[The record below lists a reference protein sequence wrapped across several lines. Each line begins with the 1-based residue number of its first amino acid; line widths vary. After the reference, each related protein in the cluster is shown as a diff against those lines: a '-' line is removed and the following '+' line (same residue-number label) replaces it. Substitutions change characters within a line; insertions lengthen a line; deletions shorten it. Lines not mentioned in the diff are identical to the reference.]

1 MKNKVFTKITAM
13 TLALVM
19 AVSPVTAD
27 AAEKKIVTNDDYKA
41 FTNNLYYD
49 YEYSEYWGEEIEIP
63 KEDIDL
69 AAFYDYVKSLNGC
82 YNEKDYKVVT
92 ALDGTTKK
100 ITKTGKYDVIV
111 GGKTADTDQGY
122 VKFVAPKSGTYKF
135 TFTVK
140 NTITNDSV
148 FVQYKSGNATKCNF
162 TSLKVNYKN
171 LAGDKVT
178 KSGKILLTPSG
189 KCQEPAL
196 GTWLDYLSGNPT
208 STMKT
213 ITATATMKKGQ
224 YIKLVC
230 RSCGADYNEDDDEA
244 YNFTDFNLTIKKTK

>member
-1 MKNKVFTKITAM
+1 MKNRVFTKITAM
-13 TLALVM
+13 ALALVM

-27 AAEKKIVTNDDYKA
+27 AAEKKVVTNA
-41 FTNNLYYD
+41 D
-49 YEYSEYWGEEIEIP
+49 YEAVCDSFWEGKSEDDQFNDELWMAALEGE
-63 KEDIDL
+63 
-69 AAFYDYVKSLNGC
+69 YDYVKSLNGY

-122 VKFVAPKSGTYKF
+122 IKFVAPKSGTYKF

-140 NTITNDSV
+140 DTITNDSV
-148 FVQYKSGNATKCNF
+148 LIMRDGGNAKNF
-162 TSLKVNYKN
+162 KIGKVNYTT
-171 LAGDKVT
+171 LGGDKVT
-178 KSGKILLTPSG
+178 KSDRILLTPSG
-189 KCQEPAL
+189 ACKDPAF
-196 GTWLDYLSGNPT
+196 GNWLDWQSGNEI

-213 ITATATMKKGQ
+213 ITATVPMKKGQ
-224 YIKLVC
+224 TLRLVC

>member
-13 TLALVM
+13 ALALVM

-41 FTNNLYYD
+41 YLK
-49 YEYSEYWGEEIEIP
+49 SIED
-63 KEDIDL
+63 EDENHDWTL
-69 AAFYDYVKSLNGC
+69 VYDYVKTLNGC

-100 ITKTGKYDVIV
+100 LTKTGKYDVIV

-122 VKFVAPKSGTYKF
+122 IKFVAPKSGTYKF

-140 NTITNDSV
+140 DTITNDSIYIV
-148 FVQYKSGNATKCNF
+148 RDGGNAKGF
-162 TSLKVNYKN
+162 KIGKVNYTT
-171 LAGDKVT
+171 LGGDKET
-178 KSGKILLTPSG
+178 KGSIILLTPSG
-189 KCQEPAL
+189 ACQSPAH
-196 GTWLDYLSGNPT
+196 GTWIDYLSGNQI
-208 STMKT
+208 STMNT
-213 ITATATMKKGQ
+213 ITATITMKKGQ
-224 YIKLVC
+224 TLKLKC
-230 RSCGADYNEDDDEA
+230 RSCGAAYNEDDDEA

>member
-1 MKNKVFTKITAM
+1 MKNRVFTKITAM
-13 TLALVM
+13 ALALVM

-27 AAEKKIVTNDDYKA
+27 AAEKKIVTNA
-41 FTNNLYYD
+41 D
-49 YEYSEYWGEEIEIP
+49 YEATFDTIWGDPEEFHFGDELMAIN
-63 KEDIDL
+63 DAL
-69 AAFYDYVKSLNGC
+69 YDYVKTLNGC

-100 ITKTGKYDVIV
+100 LTKTGKYDVIV

-140 NTITNDSV
+140 NTITNSSV
-148 FVQYKSGNATKCNF
+148 YIGCVRGNVTKSNF
-162 TSLKVNYKN
+162 TSVKVNYKN

-178 KSGKILLTPSG
+178 KSDNILLTPRGSCKRPMTGTYLDWCSG
-189 KCQEPAL
+189 EEISAM
-196 GTWLDYLSGNPT
+196 N
-208 STMKT
+208 T

-224 YIKLVC
+224 WIKLEC

>member
-1 MKNKVFTKITAM
+1 MKNRVFTKITAM
-13 TLALVM
+13 ALALVM

-41 FTNNLYYD
+41 YLK
-49 YEYSEYWGEEIEIP
+49 SIED
-63 KEDIDL
+63 EDENHDWTL
-69 AAFYDYVKSLNGC
+69 VYDYVKTLNGC

-100 ITKTGKYDVIV
+100 LTKTGKYDVIV

-122 VKFVAPKSGTYKF
+122 IKFVAPKSGTYKF

-140 NTITNDSV
+140 DTITNDSV
-148 FVQYKSGNATKCNF
+148 FIMRDGGNAKNF
-162 TSLKVNYKN
+162 KIGKVNYTT
-171 LAGDKVT
+171 LGGDKVT
-178 KSGKILLTPSG
+178 KSDRILLTPSG
-189 KCQEPAL
+189 KCSRPDV
-196 GTWLDYLSGNPT
+196 GSYLDYQSGRSY

-213 ITATATMKKGQ
+213 ITATVPMKKGQ
-224 YIKLVC
+224 TLRLVC
-230 RSCGADYNEDDDEA
+230 RSCGANYNEDDDEA

>member
-13 TLALVM
+13 ALALVM

-41 FTNNLYYD
+41 YLK
-49 YEYSEYWGEEIEIP
+49 SIED
-63 KEDIDL
+63 EDENHDWTL
-69 AAFYDYVKSLNGC
+69 VYDYVKTLNGC

-100 ITKTGKYDVIV
+100 LTKTGKYDVIV

-122 VKFVAPKSGTYKF
+122 IKFVAPKSGTYKF

-140 NTITNDSV
+140 DAITNDSV

-230 RSCGADYNEDDDEA
+230 RSSGADYNEDDDEA
-244 YNFTDFNLTIKKTK
+244 YNFADFNLTIKKTK

>member
-1 MKNKVFTKITAM
+1 MKNKVFTKITAIA
-13 TLALVM
+13 LALVM

-27 AAEKKIVTNDDYKA
+27 AAEKKVVTNA
-41 FTNNLYYD
+41 D
-49 YEYSEYWGEEIEIP
+49 YEAVCDSFWEGKSEDDQFNDELWMAALEGE
-63 KEDIDL
+63 
-69 AAFYDYVKSLNGC
+69 YDYVKSLNGC

-100 ITKTGKYDVIV
+100 LTKTGKYDVIV

-122 VKFVAPKSGTYKF
+122 IKFVAPKSGTYKF

-148 FVQYKSGNATKCNF
+148 YISCVRGNVTKSNF
-162 TSLKVNYKN
+162 TSVKVDYKT
-171 LAGDKVT
+171 LGGDKVT
-178 KSGKILLTPSG
+178 KGDRILLTPSG
-189 KCQEPAL
+189 GCQSPAH
-196 GTWLDYLSGNPT
+196 GTWIDYLSGNPT

-230 RSCGADYNEDDDEA
+230 RSCGAAYNEDDDEA

>member
-1 MKNKVFTKITAM
+1 MKNRVFTKITAM
-13 TLALVM
+13 ALALVM

-27 AAEKKIVTNDDYKA
+27 AAEKKVVTNDDYEA
-41 FTNNLYYD
+41 TFVTI
-49 YEYSEYWGEEIEIP
+49 WGDPEEFHFGDELMAIN
-63 KEDIDL
+63 DAL
-69 AAFYDYVKSLNGC
+69 YDYVKTLNGC
-82 YNEKDYKVVT
+82 YNENDYKVVT

-122 VKFVAPKSGTYKF
+122 IKFVAPKSGTYKF

-140 NTITNDSV
+140 NTITNNSV
-148 FVQYKSGNATKCNF
+148 FIMRDGGNAKGF
-162 TSLKVNYKN
+162 KIGKVDYKN

-196 GTWLDYLSGNPT
+196 GSWLDYLSGNPT

-213 ITATATMKKGQ
+213 ITATISMKKGQ
-224 YIKLVC
+224 TLRLVC

>member
-13 TLALVM
+13 ALALVM

-27 AAEKKIVTNDDYKA
+27 AAEKKVVTNADYKA
-41 FTNNLYYD
+41 VCDSFW
-49 YEYSEYWGEEIEIP
+49 EGKSEDDQFNDELWMASLEGE
-63 KEDIDL
+63 
-69 AAFYDYVKSLNGC
+69 YDYVKSLNGY

-100 ITKTGKYDVIV
+100 LTKTGKYDVIV
-111 GGKTADTDQGY
+111 GGKTAETDQGY
-122 VKFVAPKSGTYKF
+122 IKFVAPKSGTYKF

-140 NTITNDSV
+140 NTITNDSILIMRDG
-148 FVQYKSGNATKCNF
+148 GNAKNF
-162 TSLKVNYKN
+162 KIGKVNYTT
-171 LAGDKVT
+171 LGGDKVT
-178 KSGKILLTPSG
+178 KSDRILLTPSG
-189 KCQEPAL
+189 ACKDPAF
-196 GTWLDYLSGNPT
+196 GNWLDWQSGNEI

-213 ITATATMKKGQ
+213 ITATVPMKKGQ
-224 YIKLVC
+224 TLRLVC

>member
-13 TLALVM
+13 ALALVM

-27 AAEKKIVTNDDYKA
+27 AAEKKVVTNDDYRAVCDSFWEGK
-41 FTNNLYYD
+41 
-49 YEYSEYWGEEIEIP
+49 SEDDQFNDELWMAALEGE
-63 KEDIDL
+63 
-69 AAFYDYVKSLNGC
+69 YDYVKSLNGC

-100 ITKTGKYDVIV
+100 LTKTGKYDVIV
-111 GGKTADTDQGY
+111 GGKTAETDQGY
-122 VKFVAPKSGTYKF
+122 IKFVAPKSGTYKF

-140 NTITNDSV
+140 NTITNDSILIMRDG
-148 FVQYKSGNATKCNF
+148 GNAKNF
-162 TSLKVNYKN
+162 KIGKVNYTT
-171 LAGDKVT
+171 LGGDKVT
-178 KSGKILLTPSG
+178 KSDRILLTPSG
-189 KCQEPAL
+189 ACKDPAF
-196 GTWLDYLSGNPT
+196 GNWLDWQSGNEI

-213 ITATATMKKGQ
+213 ITATVPMKKGQ
-224 YIKLVC
+224 TLRLVC

>member
-13 TLALVM
+13 ALALVM

-27 AAEKKIVTNDDYKA
+27 AAEKKVVTNDDYKA
-41 FTNNLYYD
+41 VCDSFW
-49 YEYSEYWGEEIEIP
+49 EGKSEDDQFNDELWMASLEGE
-63 KEDIDL
+63 
-69 AAFYDYVKSLNGC
+69 YDYVKSLNGC

-100 ITKTGKYDVIV
+100 LTKTGKYDVIV
-111 GGKTADTDQGY
+111 GGKTAETDQGY
-122 VKFVAPKSGTYKF
+122 IKFVAPKSGTYKF

-148 FVQYKSGNATKCNF
+148 FIMRDGGNAKGF
-162 TSLKVNYKN
+162 KIGKVDYKN

-196 GTWLDYLSGNPT
+196 GSWLDYLSGNPT

-213 ITATATMKKGQ
+213 ITATISMKKGQ
-224 YIKLVC
+224 TLRLVC

>member
-1 MKNKVFTKITAM
+1 MKNRVFTKITAM
-13 TLALVM
+13 ALALVM

-41 FTNNLYYD
+41 YLK
-49 YEYSEYWGEEIEIP
+49 SIED
-63 KEDIDL
+63 EDENHDWTL
-69 AAFYDYVKSLNGC
+69 VYDYVKTLNGC

-100 ITKTGKYDVIV
+100 LTKTGKYDVIV
-111 GGKTADTDQGY
+111 GGKTAETDQGY
-122 VKFVAPKSGTYKF
+122 IKFVAPKSGTYKF

-140 NTITNDSV
+140 NTITNDSILIMRDG
-148 FVQYKSGNATKCNF
+148 GNAKNF
-162 TSLKVNYKN
+162 KIGKVNYTT
-171 LAGDKVT
+171 LGGDKVT
-178 KSGKILLTPSG
+178 KSDRILLTPSG
-189 KCQEPAL
+189 ACKDPAF
-196 GTWLDYLSGNPT
+196 GNWLDWQSGNEI

-213 ITATATMKKGQ
+213 ITATVPMKKGQ
-224 YIKLVC
+224 TLRLVC

>member
-1 MKNKVFTKITAM
+1 MKNRVFTKITAM
-13 TLALVM
+13 ALALVM

-41 FTNNLYYD
+41 YLK
-49 YEYSEYWGEEIEIP
+49 SIED
-63 KEDIDL
+63 EDENHDWTL
-69 AAFYDYVKSLNGC
+69 VYDYVKTLNGC

-100 ITKTGKYDVIV
+100 LTKTGKYDVIV

-148 FVQYKSGNATKCNF
+148 LIMRDGGNAKNF
-162 TSLKVNYKN
+162 KIGKVNYTT
-171 LAGDKVT
+171 LGGDKVT
-178 KSGKILLTPSG
+178 KSDRILLTPSG
-189 KCQEPAL
+189 KCSRPDV
-196 GTWLDYLSGNPT
+196 GSYLDYQSGRSY

-213 ITATATMKKGQ
+213 ITATVPMKKGQ
-224 YIKLVC
+224 TLRLVC

>member
-13 TLALVM
+13 ALALVM
-19 AVSPVTAD
+19 AISPVTAD
-27 AAEKKIVTNDDYKA
+27 ATEKKIVTNDDYKA

-82 YNEKDYKVVT
+82 YNEKDYKILT

-148 FVQYKSGNATKCNF
+148 YIVRDGGNAKGF
-162 TSLKVNYKN
+162 KIGKVNYKN

-196 GTWLDYLSGNPT
+196 GSWLDYLSGNPT

-213 ITATATMKKGQ
+213 ITATITMKKGQ
-224 YIKLVC
+224 TLRLVC

>member
-1 MKNKVFTKITAM
+1 MKNRVFTKITAM
-13 TLALVM
+13 ALALVM

-27 AAEKKIVTNDDYKA
+27 AAEKQVVTNDDYKA
-41 FTNNLYYD
+41 VCDSFW
-49 YEYSEYWGEEIEIP
+49 EGKSEDDQFNDELWMAALEGE
-63 KEDIDL
+63 
-69 AAFYDYVKSLNGC
+69 YDYVKSLNGC

-100 ITKTGKYDVIV
+100 LTKTGKYDVIV

-140 NTITNDSV
+140 NTITNSSV
-148 FVQYKSGNATKCNF
+148 FIMRDGGNAKGF
-162 TSLKVNYKN
+162 KIGKVDYKN

-196 GTWLDYLSGNPT
+196 GSWLDYLSGNPT

-213 ITATATMKKGQ
+213 ITATISMKKGQ
-224 YIKLVC
+224 TLRLVC

>member
-1 MKNKVFTKITAM
+1 MKNRVFTKITAM
-13 TLALVM
+13 ALALVM

-41 FTNNLYYD
+41 VCDSFW
-49 YEYSEYWGEEIEIP
+49 EGKSEDDQFNDELWMASLEGE
-63 KEDIDL
+63 
-69 AAFYDYVKSLNGC
+69 YDYVKSLNGY

-122 VKFVAPKSGTYKF
+122 IKFVAPKSGTYKF

-140 NTITNDSV
+140 DTITNDSV
-148 FVQYKSGNATKCNF
+148 LIMRDGGNAKNF
-162 TSLKVNYKN
+162 KIGKVNYTT
-171 LAGDKVT
+171 LGGDKVT
-178 KSGKILLTPSG
+178 KSDRILLTPSG
-189 KCQEPAL
+189 ACKDPAF
-196 GTWLDYLSGNPT
+196 GNWLDWQSGNEI

-213 ITATATMKKGQ
+213 ITATVPMKKGQ
-224 YIKLVC
+224 TLRLVC

>member
-1 MKNKVFTKITAM
+1 MKNRVFTEITAM
-13 TLALVM
+13 ALALVM

-27 AAEKKIVTNDDYKA
+27 AAEKQVVTNDDYKNA
-41 FTNNLYYD
+41 ISEILTDDVYD
-49 YEYSEYWGEEIEIP
+49 DYFC
-63 KEDIDL
+63 DNDVQAL
-69 AAFYDYVKSLNGC
+69 LDANDALYDYVKSLNGC
-82 YNEKDYKVVT
+82 YNEKGYKILT

-100 ITKTGKYDVIV
+100 LTKTGKYDVII

-122 VKFVAPKSGTYKF
+122 IKFVAPKSGTYKF

-140 NTITNDSV
+140 NTITNDSILIMRDG
-148 FVQYKSGNATKCNF
+148 GNAKNF
-162 TSLKVNYKN
+162 KIGKVNYKN

-244 YNFTDFNLTIKKTK
+244 YNFTDFNLAIKKTK

>member
-13 TLALVM
+13 TLVLVM

-27 AAEKKIVTNDDYKA
+27 AAEKKIVTNDDYKNA
-41 FTNNLYYD
+41 ISEILTDDVYD
-49 YEYSEYWGEEIEIP
+49 AYFC
-63 KEDIDL
+63 DNDVQAL
-69 AAFYDYVKSLNGC
+69 LDANDALYDYVKSLNGC

-100 ITKTGKYDVIV
+100 LTKTGKYDIIV

-122 VKFVAPKSGTYKF
+122 IKFVAPKSGTYKF

-140 NTITNDSV
+140 DTITNDSV
-148 FVQYKSGNATKCNF
+148 LIMRDGGNAKGF
-162 TSLKVNYKN
+162 KIGKVDYKN

-196 GTWLDYLSGNPT
+196 GSWLDYLSGNPT

-213 ITATATMKKGQ
+213 ITATITMKKGQ
-224 YIKLVC
+224 TLRLVC

>member
-13 TLALVM
+13 ALALVM

-41 FTNNLYYD
+41 YLK
-49 YEYSEYWGEEIEIP
+49 SIED
-63 KEDIDL
+63 EDENHDWTL
-69 AAFYDYVKSLNGC
+69 VYDYVKTLNGC
-82 YNEKDYKVVT
+82 YNEKGYKILT

-100 ITKTGKYDVIV
+100 ITKTGSYDVIV
-111 GGKTADTDQGY
+111 GGKTAKTDQGY
-122 VKFVAPKSGTYKF
+122 IKFVAPKSGTYKF

-140 NTITNDSV
+140 NTITNDSILIMRDG
-148 FVQYKSGNATKCNF
+148 GNAKNF
-162 TSLKVNYKN
+162 KIGKVNYKN

-178 KSGKILLTPSG
+178 KSDRILLTPTG
-189 KCQEPAL
+189 ACKDPAF
-196 GTWLDYLSGNPT
+196 GNWLDWQSGNEI

-213 ITATATMKKGQ
+213 ITATVPMKKGQ
-224 YIKLVC
+224 TLRLVC

>member
-13 TLALVM
+13 ALALVM

-41 FTNNLYYD
+41 YLK
-49 YEYSEYWGEEIEIP
+49 SIED
-63 KEDIDL
+63 EDENHDWTL
-69 AAFYDYVKSLNGC
+69 VYDYVKTLNGC

-100 ITKTGKYDVIV
+100 LTKTGKYDVIV

-122 VKFVAPKSGTYKF
+122 IKFVAPKSGTYKF

-140 NTITNDSV
+140 DTITNDSI

-162 TSLKVNYKN
+162 TSLKVNYTT
-171 LAGDKVT
+171 LGGDKVT
-178 KSGKILLTPSG
+178 KSDRILLTPSG
-189 KCQEPAL
+189 KCSRPDV
-196 GTWLDYLSGNPT
+196 GSYLDYQSGRSY
-208 STMKT
+208 STMNT

>member
-13 TLALVM
+13 ALALVM

-27 AAEKKIVTNDDYKA
+27 AAEKKVVTNDDYKA
-41 FTNNLYYD
+41 TFD
-49 YEYSEYWGEEIEIP
+49 AIWGDPEEFHFGDELIAIHE
-63 KEDIDL
+63 EE
-69 AAFYDYVKSLNGC
+69 YDYVKTLNGC

-100 ITKTGKYDVIV
+100 LTKTGKYDVIV

-140 NTITNDSV
+140 DTITNDSV
-148 FVQYKSGNATKCNF
+148 FIMRDGGNAKGF
-162 TSLKVNYKN
+162 KIGKVDYKN

-196 GTWLDYLSGNPT
+196 GSWLDYLSGNPT

-213 ITATATMKKGQ
+213 ITATITMKKGQ
-224 YIKLVC
+224 TLRLVC

>member
-1 MKNKVFTKITAM
+1 M
-13 TLALVM
+13 TTL
-19 AVSPVTAD
+19 
-27 AAEKKIVTNDDYKA
+27 
-41 FTNNLYYD
+41 
-49 YEYSEYWGEEIEIP
+49 
-63 KEDIDL
+63 
-69 AAFYDYVKSLNGC
+69 SLLT
-82 YNEKDYKVVT
+82 VAT
-92 ALDGTTKK
+92 MRR

-122 VKFVAPKSGTYKF
+122 IKFVAPKSGTYKF

-140 NTITNDSV
+140 NTITNDSI

-162 TSLKVNYKN
+162 TSLKVNYTT
-171 LAGDKVT
+171 LGGDKVT
-178 KSGKILLTPSG
+178 KGDRILLTPSG
-189 KCQEPAL
+189 GCQSPAH
-196 GTWLDYLSGNPT
+196 GTWIDYLSGNPT

-244 YNFTDFNLTIKKTK
+244 YNFTDFNLTIKKTLAGFKPGKCNSLPGFLF

>member
-1 MKNKVFTKITAM
+1 MKNRVFTKITAM
-13 TLALVM
+13 ALALVM

-27 AAEKKIVTNDDYKA
+27 AAEKKVVTNADYKA

-82 YNEKDYKVVT
+82 YNEKGYKILT

-100 ITKTGKYDVIV
+100 LTKTGSYDVIV

-122 VKFVAPKSGTYKF
+122 IKFVAPKSGTYKF
-135 TFTVK
+135 TFTIKGTV
-140 NTITNDSV
+140 TNNSV
-148 FVQYKSGNATKCNF
+148 YISCAGGNATKI
-162 TSLKVNYKN
+162 SDIKVNYTT
-171 LAGDKVT
+171 LGGDKVT
-178 KSGKILLTPSG
+178 KSDRILLTPSG
-189 KCQEPAL
+189 VCQTPMH
-196 GTWLDYLSGNPT
+196 GSWIDWLSGNEI
-208 STMKT
+208 SSMKT
-213 ITATATMKKGQ
+213 ASVTVTLKKGH
-224 YIKLVC
+224 YYKLVC
-230 RSCGADYNEDDDEA
+230 RDCGAAYDEDDDDA

>member
-13 TLALVM
+13 ALALVM

-27 AAEKKIVTNDDYKA
+27 AAEKKVVTNDDYEA
-41 FTNNLYYD
+41 TFDTI
-49 YEYSEYWGEEIEIP
+49 WGDPEEFHFGDELMAIN
-63 KEDIDL
+63 DAL
-69 AAFYDYVKSLNGC
+69 YDYVKSLNGC

-100 ITKTGKYDVIV
+100 LTKTGKYDVIV

-140 NTITNDSV
+140 DTITNDSV

>member
-13 TLALVM
+13 ALALVM

-27 AAEKKIVTNDDYKA
+27 AAEKKVVTNDDYKA
-41 FTNNLYYD
+41 VCDSFW
-49 YEYSEYWGEEIEIP
+49 EGKSEDDQFNDELWMASLEGE
-63 KEDIDL
+63 
-69 AAFYDYVKSLNGC
+69 YDYVKSLNGY

-100 ITKTGKYDVIV
+100 LTKTGKYDVIV

-140 NTITNDSV
+140 NTITNDSILIMRDG
-148 FVQYKSGNATKCNF
+148 GNAKNF
-162 TSLKVNYKN
+162 KIGKVNYTT
-171 LAGDKVT
+171 LGGDKVT
-178 KSGKILLTPSG
+178 KSDRILLTPSG
-189 KCQEPAL
+189 KCSRPDV
-196 GTWLDYLSGNPT
+196 GSYLDYQSGRSY

-213 ITATATMKKGQ
+213 ITATVPMKKGQ
-224 YIKLVC
+224 TLRLVC
-230 RSCGADYNEDDDEA
+230 RSCGANYNEDDDEA

>member
-1 MKNKVFTKITAM
+1 MKNRVFTKITAM
-13 TLALVM
+13 ALALVM

-41 FTNNLYYD
+41 VCD
-49 YEYSEYWGEEIEIP
+49 IAWPEDASEPNWEP
-63 KEDIDL
+63 L
-69 AAFYDYVKSLNGC
+69 YDYVKTLNGC

-100 ITKTGKYDVIV
+100 LTKTGKYDVIV

-140 NTITNDSV
+140 DTITNSSV
-148 FVQYKSGNATKCNF
+148 LIMRDGGNAKGF
-162 TSLKVNYKN
+162 KIGKVDYKT
-171 LAGDKVT
+171 LGGDKVT

-196 GTWLDYLSGNPT
+196 GSWLDYLSGNPT

-213 ITATATMKKGQ
+213 ITATISMKKGQ
-224 YIKLVC
+224 TLRLVC

>member
-13 TLALVM
+13 VLALVM

-41 FTNNLYYD
+41 VCDSFW
-49 YEYSEYWGEEIEIP
+49 EGKSEDDQFNDELWMASLEGE
-63 KEDIDL
+63 
-69 AAFYDYVKSLNGC
+69 YDYVKTLNGC
-82 YNEKDYKVVT
+82 YNEKGYMILT

-100 ITKTGKYDVIV
+100 ITKTGSYDVIV
-111 GGKTADTDQGY
+111 GGKTAKTDQGY
-122 VKFVAPKSGTYKF
+122 IKFVAPKSGTYKF

-140 NTITNDSV
+140 NTITNDSILIMRDG
-148 FVQYKSGNATKCNF
+148 GNAKNF
-162 TSLKVNYKN
+162 KIGKVNYKN

-196 GTWLDYLSGNPT
+196 GSWLDYLSGNPT

-213 ITATATMKKGQ
+213 ITATISMKKGQ
-224 YIKLVC
+224 TLRLVC